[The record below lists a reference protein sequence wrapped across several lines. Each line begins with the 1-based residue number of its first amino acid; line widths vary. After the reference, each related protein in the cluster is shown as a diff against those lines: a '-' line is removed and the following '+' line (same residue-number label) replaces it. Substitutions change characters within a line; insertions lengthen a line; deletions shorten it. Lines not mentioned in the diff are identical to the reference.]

1 MTTPTRNYY
10 LNARV
15 RRVNVYRDER
25 GTVRGQTSDG
35 RVLVV
40 WDSDRTETPEAVEA
54 RTIALVD
61 VETI

>member
-1 MTTPTRNYY
+1 VTAPTRNYY
-10 LNARV
+10 INARV
-15 RRVNVYRDER
+15 RRANVYRDER
-25 GTVRGQTSDG
+25 GTVRGNAPDG
-35 RVLVV
+35 RVLVI